1 MPAAARHATSKMDGC
16 HAGGRAAI
24 SNHINVVDLSKRR
37 LHCVVNHAL
46 EGKGSDWEQGWS

>member
-1 MPAAARHATSKMDGC
+1 MDGC

-46 EGKGSDWEQGWS
+46 EGKGGDWEQVWS